1 MADWTFHPRF
11 VSPFYLH
18 LMGGNLARLDATE
31 RAALHAEFHARAAEI
46 TEPELREML
55 RSSWRPST
63 VAAWFIAAR
72 RSVALQAEV
81 ERFLVERPG
90 HVAPMCLCLAH
101 LGGASAAEVLSHYV
115 QECVDGAQRSQP
127 CDESRT
133 PEWALCAW
141 SHLAGV
147 APEPRWTAFVDA
159 EIGGLEQAGWH
170 RERPQFLVRQRDAWN
185 ARFADARRALPEMLS
200 FVRPAS

>member
-18 LMGGNLARLDATE
+18 LMGGNLARLEPVE

-55 RSSWRPST
+55 RATWRPST

-72 RSVALQAEV
+72 RGVALQAEV
-81 ERFLVERPG
+81 ERFLIERPG
-90 HVAPMCLCLAH
+90 HVAPMCMCLAH
-101 LGGASAAEVLSHYV
+101 LGGATAADVLSHYV
-115 QECVDGAQRSQP
+115 QECTAGAFRSRP
-127 CDESRT
+127 CDESLT

-141 SHLAGV
+141 SHLTGE
-147 APEPRWTAFVDA
+147 APEPRWAAFVDA
-159 EIGGLEQAGWH
+159 EIGGLAQAGWY
-170 RERPQFLVRQRDAWN
+170 RDRPQFLVQLREGWN
-185 ARFADARRALPEMLS
+185 ARFAAARTALPQMLS
-200 FVRPAS
+200 FVQSAG